1 MVYIATWHE
10 TGQKTIQIVKVSNS
24 QAEPTR
30 YTAEMPKTTGIRT
43 TLVWHQWQNTDGI
56 VMSNDNTDYIK
67 RCKTMEMEGI
77 RHTGHR
83 RKTQ

>member
-43 TLVWHQWQNTDGI
+43 TLVWHQ
-56 VMSNDNTDYIK
+56 
-67 RCKTMEMEGI
+67 
-77 RHTGHR
+77 
-83 RKTQ
+83 